1 MAEVLNDTTHLL
13 DLQEDER
20 KEHSMLEALRSKVS
34 SAPSSFTKA
43 LISYELG
50 NR

>member
-1 MAEVLNDTTHLL
+1 MADVLDTTHLL
-13 DLQEDER
+13 DLPEDER
-20 KEHSMLEALRSKVS
+20 KQHALIESLRGNVS

-50 NR
+50 KV